1 MRLTQPRLTR
11 TSAPDRACHA
21 GLSRPAAVGART
33 TLAGMAHTEH
43 EGQRRRLRRD
53 RHGRGMRGPF
63 AWPRVPV
70 MSSRS
75 DQFDEQVLDAVERIE
90 RRIRRPLEDVEFAV
104 ELVPPS
110 DPAPWEHRQVPLSRL
125 FPAEGKL
132 PARIVLYR
140 RPIETRAED
149 PRDLPAM
156 INDIVIEQL
165 AGALN
170 VEPTTLDPDYRRDD

>member
-1 MRLTQPRLTR
+1 MTGMT
-11 TSAPDRACHA
+11 
-21 GLSRPAAVGART
+21 
-33 TLAGMAHTEH
+33 GMASTNRD
-43 EGQRRRLRRD
+43 GPRVRRRD
-53 RHGRGMRGPF
+53 RHGHGIRGPF
-63 AWPRVPV
+63 AWPRVPA

-90 RRIRRPLEDVEFAV
+90 RRLRRPLDAVEFAV

-140 RPIETRAED
+140 RPIETRIED

-156 INDIVIEQL
+156 VNDIVIEQL
-165 AGALN
+165 AGALG
-170 VEPTTLDPDYRRDD
+170 VEPTTLDPDYRRDDD

>member
-1 MRLTQPRLTR
+1 
-11 TSAPDRACHA
+11 
-21 GLSRPAAVGART
+21 
-33 TLAGMAHTEH
+33 
-43 EGQRRRLRRD
+43 
-53 RHGRGMRGPF
+53 
-63 AWPRVPV
+63 

-75 DQFDEQVLDAVERIE
+75 DQFDEHVLDAVERIE
-90 RRIRRPLEDVEFAV
+90 RRLRRPLDDVEFAV

-125 FPAEGKL
+125 FPAEGRL

-140 RPIETRAED
+140 RPIETRTDD

-156 INDIVIEQL
+156 VNDIVIEQL

-170 VEPTTLDPDYRRDD
+170 VEPTTLDPGYRRDDQ